1 MARRLIL
8 NKLSPI
14 CGQSASRL
22 NCRHEET
29 KAAGASEAQW
39 SVGRFAI
46 DPVHDPDVDE
56 AGLV

>member
-1 MARRLIL
+1 M
-8 NKLSPI
+8 NQLSPI
-14 CGQSASRL
+14 YGQSASRL